1 MQTDLIEEK
10 AESVNKKKF
19 AYDLLKKRIVNN
31 ELKPLEY
38 LNERSL
44 SQTLKISKTP
54 IREAI
59 QQLELNRFI
68 VVVPNKGC
76 FVSNISVEDIR
87 AIFEIREIYECA
99 AARIAA
105 VRADVMQFIDLRN
118 KKEIFDSGN
127 VNDARNYLLT
137 GDQIHTRII
146 ESVGNTFLFDS
157 YRTVLDHII
166 RIRVY
171 FINRF
176 GMKRLE
182 ETDQEHK
189 NIVDAIVAR
198 DADGAETAMRMHLQ
212 NAFAYIKRLI

>member
-1 MQTDLIEEK
+1 MNSDLLEEK
-10 AESVNKKKF
+10 TEGGNKKKF

-44 SQTLKISKTP
+44 SQDLKISKTP

-59 QQLELNRFI
+59 QQLENNHFI

-105 VRADVMQFIDLRN
+105 ERAEVNQFVELRS
-118 KKEIFDSGN
+118 KKEIFDSEN
-127 VNDARNYLLT
+127 VDDARKYLLT

-146 ESVGNTFLFDS
+146 ESVNNAFLSNS

-176 GMKRLE
+176 GMQRLE
-182 ETDQEHK
+182 ATDQEHK

-198 DADGAETAMRMHLQ
+198 DPDGAEKAMRLHLR